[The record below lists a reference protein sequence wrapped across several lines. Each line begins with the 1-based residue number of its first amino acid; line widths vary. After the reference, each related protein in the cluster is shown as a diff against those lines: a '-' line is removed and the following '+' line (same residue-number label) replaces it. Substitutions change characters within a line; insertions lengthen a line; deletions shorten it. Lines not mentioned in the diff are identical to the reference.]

1 MTTMGTEMVL
11 SGVES
16 SSFWG
21 CLLTG
26 DVPMELL
33 LEVILY
39 PPDVP
44 IWDLLLAGPSLGTQ
58 NMDSLTGPPSKGAL
72 STSKE
77 HWAVCSVSPWKHGC
91 SNRVDTACSVC

>member
-1 MTTMGTEMVL
+1 MTTVGTEMVL
-11 SGVES
+11 PGVEPP
-16 SSFWG
+16 SFWG

-44 IWDLLLAGPSLGTQ
+44 IWDLLLSGPSPGTQ
-58 NMDSLTGPPSKGAL
+58 SMDSLTRASLQGSL
-72 STSKE
+72 
-77 HWAVCSVSPWKHGC
+77 
-91 SNRVDTACSVC
+91 VDF